1 VTHTQTELSQ
11 AVTSMF
17 RVRAVESPPD
27 PSGERTIWHRGAKGA
42 DLVTWVDPL
51 GKVTRQE
58 LYLFE
63 DCVIWEKGVGLRTG
77 QHQEALGS
85 KLNPAPGMIAFDPN
99 QDGDRLQRAR
109 AGLSAYTGNDKC
121 IIHARQL
128 VNQATRGTPDA
139 IDEPVTAPGRPDQ
152 PKAEPPP
159 VTAASRRPLLIAVVV
174 LGAALATVGAW
185 LIFR

>member
-1 VTHTQTELSQ
+1 MLRTDIELSQ

-42 DLVTWVDPL
+42 DLVTWVDTL

-63 DCVIWEKGVGLRTG
+63 DCLVWEKGVGLRTG

-85 KLNPAPGMIAFDPN
+85 KLNPAPGTIAFDAA
-99 QDGDRLQRAR
+99 QSMERLKRAR
-109 AGLSAYTGNDKC
+109 SGLATYAGDDKC
-121 IIHARQL
+121 IVHARQL
-128 VNQATRGTPDA
+128 VNQATRGEPDD
-139 IDEPVTAPGRPDQ
+139 DEHVVTGPVKSVASPRKDVSAPN
-152 PKAEPPP
+152 
-159 VTAASRRPLLIAVVV
+159 RRPVWIWLVAAGGLLVVA
-174 LGAALATVGAW
+174 GMW
-185 LIFR
+185 LLLSR